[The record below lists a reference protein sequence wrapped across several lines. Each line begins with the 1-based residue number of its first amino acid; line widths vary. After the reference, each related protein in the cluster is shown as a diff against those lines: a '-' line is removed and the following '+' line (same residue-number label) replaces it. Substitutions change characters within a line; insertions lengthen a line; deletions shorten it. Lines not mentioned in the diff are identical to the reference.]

1 LTDVITTDLTTNQLH
16 QGLTYMQYDMN
27 QLQLESTQLQP
38 EKNQL
43 QLDLT
48 ELQLAKREPT
58 YINCNSTEIIT
69 TNLTPLQLN
78 VDQLQLLVA
87 I

>member
-48 ELQLAKREPT
+48 ELQLAKRAT